1 MSLQEKLHEISKQSG
16 GQIPDE
22 IQDKM
27 RQATRELKD
36 SGQAERAL
44 GVGDKMPGFSLED
57 TAGNVISSSDLLQK
71 GPLVLTFFRGAW

>member
-16 GQIPDE
+16 GKIPDDV
-22 IQDKM
+22 QDKM
-27 RQATRELKD
+27 RRATRELKD

-44 GVGDKMPGFSLED
+44 GVGDKMPQFSLPD
-57 TAGNVISSSDLLQK
+57 SAGKMIDSGELLQK

>member
-16 GQIPDE
+16 GKIPDDV
-22 IQDKM
+22 QDKM
-27 RQATRELKD
+27 RQATQDLKD

-57 TAGNVISSSDLLQK
+57 SAGNVVNSSDLLQK
-71 GPLVLTFFRGAW
+71 GPLVLTFFRGVW